1 LRFVDFLRATVMLS
15 AGAATALA
23 AVTVAGAAAEQNDTL
38 VPLAAGWWVVAALIG
53 SWLGRHN
60 ETNPPITRLLHG
72 AKYSRDLPEPRP
84 GLTLLNRLWPL
95 LLATV
100 GAGAMAVVA
109 PQVPAVAVGFGI
121 VWALAWRRQD
131 GAVAAIEERDG
142 VRFWVERT
150 SPLEP
155 MRLLR
160 TPWYVAPPVP
170 RSAGAG
176 LGADD

>member
-23 AVTVAGAAAEQNDTL
+23 AVTVAGAASDQNDTL
-38 VPLAAGWWVVAALIG
+38 VPLAAAWWIVAALIG
-53 SWLGRHN
+53 SWLGRHADM
-60 ETNPPITRLLHG
+60 NPPIARLLHG
-72 AKYSRDLPEPRP
+72 AKASRDLPEPHP

-100 GAGAMAVVA
+100 GAGGLAVVA
-109 PQVPAVAVGFGI
+109 PQIPAVAAGFGI

-131 GAVAAIEERDG
+131 AAVAAIEDRDG

-170 RSAGAG
+170 AQTS
-176 LGADD
+176 